1 MKLAIITVATGK
13 YLEYWMDLV
22 RSVNKQDFSNI
33 EISYNIFTDRIQD
46 AKNFSD
52 SVLNIKIIV
61 QEINSQDWLDGTIM
75 RYSHYRKYFRLIT
88 GDVILHLDAD
98 MLVVDRFA
106 ENLID
111 EVKKNTGKLSFVQH
125 PGYWRKNKIY
135 WPYLFSYKTYKNEIY
150 NLLKVIFKKSL
161 GSWETRSNSA
171 AYISKKQRKQYYC
184 GAVWF
189 GEKEIAHNFICE
201 MDDLINY
208 DRSRGVTAI
217 WHDESYLNK
226 WATINPHNYVSPKYC
241 SAPDRPHLSAIKP
254 LIVVVDKSNVS

>member
-1 MKLAIITVATGK
+1 MKLTLITVATGT

-22 RSVNKQDFSNI
+22 RSVSKQDHSNI
-33 EISYNIFTDRIQD
+33 EISHNIFTDRIQD

-52 SVLNIKIIV
+52 SFPNIKIVI

-75 RYSHYRKYFRLIT
+75 RYSHYRKYFELIT
-88 GDVILHLDAD
+88 GDIVLHLDAD
-98 MLVVDRFA
+98 MLVVDKFA
-106 ENLID
+106 KNLIN
-111 EVKKNTGKLSFVQH
+111 EVQRNTGKLSFVQH
-125 PGYWRKNKIY
+125 PGYWRQNKIY
-135 WPYLFSYKTYKNEIY
+135 WPYLFTYKTYKNEIY
-150 NLLKVIFKKSL
+150 NLFKIVFKKSL

-171 AYISKKQRKQYYC
+171 AYISKKQRKSYYC

-189 GEKEIAHNFICE
+189 GEREVAYNFICE
-201 MDDLINY
+201 MDDLISY

-241 SAPDRPHLSAIKP
+241 YAPQSAHLSAINP
-254 LIVVVDKSNVS
+254 IIVVVYKSNIS